1 MKENFW
7 NEIDLKKFSMPFA
20 LDPAIKLAP
29 IEKIRID
36 GKELTPVGKISI
48 SNITNIDNNIA
59 DIISNATKKQFYD
72 DEILDFLLE
81 DLVKAKAK
89 ETEKELQKL
98 IKKDKRAKINDFIA
112 SIKNVYFNEPYT
124 IVIWKDGSKTVV
136 KCQEDDTYDKE
147 KGLAMCI
154 IKKQIGGN
162 LNDFNTIFKKLIYEK
177 ED

>member
-1 MKENFW
+1 MKENFCD
-7 NEIDLKKFSMPFA
+7 EIDFKFGTPWDSTVK
-20 LDPAIKLAP
+20 ITP

-36 GKELTPVGKISI
+36 GKELTPIGKISI
-48 SNITNIDNNIA
+48 NKNTTSIDNNIVN
-59 DIISNATKKQFYD
+59 IISNATKKQFYD

-81 DLVKAKAK
+81 DLVKAKAE

-98 IKKDKRAKINDFIA
+98 IKKEKRAKINDFIA
-112 SIKNVYFNEPYT
+112 SIKHVYFNEPYT
-124 IVIWKDGSKTVV
+124 IIIWKDGTKTVV

-154 IKKQIGGN
+154 IKKQIGCN

-177 ED
+177 EDE